1 MRSTSSLDNPE
12 DELMVIFC
20 SLLVA
25 RSLAVTLRMPLAS
38 ISNVT
43 STCGTPRGAGGMPT
57 SWNTPN
63 RRLSFAMARSPWKTL
78 ISTEVWLSAAV
89 ENTSLLRV
97 GMVVLRSISFVNTPP
112 SVSIPSDSGVT
123 SSNRTSL
130 TSPPSTPPC
139 TAAPTA
145 TTSSGFTPW
154 CGSFRNRSRTI
165 FWTLGVRVDPHPQGP
180 EDRARSEE
188 HTSELQSRSDLVCRL
203 LLEKKTL
210 HGQGLL
216 RLSEIATTPPERPLH
231 LLGTS

>member
-1 MRSTSSLDNPE
+1 IWSRWLRSSAACDSASLAIFSTSSFASPE
-12 DELMVIFC
+12 DDVMVIFC

-97 GMVVLRSISFVNTPP
+97 GMVVLRSISLVNTPP
-112 SVSIPSDSGVT
+112 RVSIPSNTGI
-123 SSNRTSL
+123 R
-130 TSPPSTPPC
+130 
-139 TAAPTA
+139 
-145 TTSSGFTPW
+145 
-154 CGSFRNRSRTI
+154 
-165 FWTLGVRVDPHPQGP
+165 
-180 EDRARSEE
+180 
-188 HTSELQSRSDLVCRL
+188 
-203 LLEKKTL
+203 
-210 HGQGLL
+210 QGLL
-216 RLSEIATTPPERPLH
+216 ARAHRALQNVFHHLLEARTRQLH
-231 LLGTS
+231 DQVLGTSLIGRDERQIDLDLEQRRELHLGLFGGFLKALQRHLVAGKVDTL